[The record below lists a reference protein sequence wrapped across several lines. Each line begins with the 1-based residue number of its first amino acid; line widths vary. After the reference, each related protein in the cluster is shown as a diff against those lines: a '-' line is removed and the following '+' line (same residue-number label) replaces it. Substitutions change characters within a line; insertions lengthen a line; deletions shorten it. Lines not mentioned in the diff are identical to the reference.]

1 MQTAPT
7 GRTPLGSDRDTYLQP
22 VLRDRGNKTAT
33 ERCKNPATKRTKPQE
48 HPSQNLF
55 RNRERSTTPSGRP
68 PAMTPEKI
76 EAAMRL
82 RNSGQSLAQI
92 ASALEVS
99 KSTIHRALA
108 PSDGSRTQEAS

>member
-1 MQTAPT
+1 
-7 GRTPLGSDRDTYLQP
+7 
-22 VLRDRGNKTAT
+22 
-33 ERCKNPATKRTKPQE
+33 
-48 HPSQNLF
+48 
-55 RNRERSTTPSGRP
+55 
-68 PAMTPEKI
+68 MTPEKI